1 MFPTERNK
9 RNIAF
14 CVYLMYFLLLIKDL
28 FVFFKKKHHV
38 LFGLTKEKDKL
49 CKQKLAVTW

>member
-1 MFPTERNK
+1 MFEEANMDREFACSPTERNK

-28 FVFFKKKHHV
+28 FVFF
-38 LFGLTKEKDKL
+38 
-49 CKQKLAVTW
+49 